1 MKDTVN
7 KNIEEW
13 SKYPFSEQTQ
23 KEINILTKDKTK
35 LHDAFYKNL
44 EFGTGG
50 MRGLMGVGT
59 NRINKYTIG
68 KNTQGISN
76 YLNKNIDGKK
86 SAVIAY
92 DCRHNSVELARTVA
106 EVFSANDINVFL
118 FSHLRPTPELSYAVR
133 KLNCSCGIVLTASHN
148 PPEYNGFKVY
158 WRDGGQIVPPIDN
171 LLIKEIE
178 QVNFNDINF
187 NFKEELIEVIDTK
200 IDNLFIDV
208 CLKNGLNADLKNRS
222 SKIIFTALHGTSST
236 IISKLLKRAGYE
248 NAKYVESQM
257 APDANFSTV
266 ESPNPEEVE
275 SLDLALKLAEDENAE
290 IIIGTDPDA
299 DRLGV
304 AVRDLNNDLALIN
317 GNQLMVLMF
326 DYILKRKKTA
336 IALNKNYFIA
346 STIVSTPMIKNIAK
360 YYNVDYKLSLTGFK
374 WIAKMIEDF
383 PDQKFIV
390 GGEESYGLM
399 IGDDVRDKDALTASL
414 AAFEMMS
421 YYKENNSSVFNE
433 LVKLYVLHGFYKE
446 KLISIV
452 KHGQRGQ
459 EEIKSLINSY
469 RKNPLKF
476 ISESRVKYFCD
487 YSTSIKRNLIDKTNE
502 KILLPKSNVIEFES
516 IDGFKIILRPSGTE
530 PKIKMYI
537 SVNADLDNIN
547 EFESVNRTLED
558 KIKEIV
564 ESIDLWKLTI
574 LTEFL
579 DMHGFIKSILYW
591 I

>member
-1 MKDTVN
+1 MKDIVN

-13 SKYPFSEQTQ
+13 SKYPFCEQTQ
-23 KEINILTKDKTK
+23 KEINILAKDKSK

-76 YLNKNIDGKK
+76 YLNKNINGKK

-106 EVFSANDINVFL
+106 EVFSANDIKVFL

-158 WRDGGQIVPPIDN
+158 WQDGGQIVPPIDN
-171 LLIKEIE
+171 LLINEIE

-187 NFKEELIEVIDTK
+187 NFKQELIEILDTK

-208 CLKNGLNADLKNRS
+208 CLKNGLNSDLKNRS

-275 SLDLALKLAEDENAE
+275 SFDLALKLAEDENAE
-290 IIIGTDPDA
+290 MIIGTDPDA

-304 AVRDLNNDLALIN
+304 AVRDLNNNLALIN

-383 PDQKFIV
+383 SDQKFVV

-452 KHGQRGQ
+452 KHGQKGQ
-459 EEIKSLINSY
+459 EEIKSLIDSY

-487 YSTSIKRNLIDKTNE
+487 YSSSIKRNLIDKTNE
-502 KILLPKSNVIEFES
+502 KISLPKSNVIEFES

-547 EFESVNRTLED
+547 EFESVNSTLEN

-564 ESIDLWKLTI
+564 ESIDL
-574 LTEFL
+574 
-579 DMHGFIKSILYW
+579 
-591 I
+591 

>member
-1 MKDTVN
+1 MKDIVN

-13 SKYPFSEQTQ
+13 SKYPFCEQTQ
-23 KEINILTKDKTK
+23 KEINILAKDKSK

-76 YLNKNIDGKK
+76 YLNKNINGKK

-106 EVFSANDINVFL
+106 EVFSANDIKVFL

-158 WRDGGQIVPPIDN
+158 WQDGGQIVPPIDN
-171 LLIKEIE
+171 LLINEIE

-187 NFKEELIEVIDTK
+187 NFKEELIEIIDTK

-208 CLKNGLNADLKNRS
+208 CLKNGLNSDLKNRS

-290 IIIGTDPDA
+290 MIIGTDPDA

-304 AVRDLNNDLALIN
+304 AVRDLNNNLALIN

-383 PDQKFIV
+383 PDQKFVV

-452 KHGQRGQ
+452 KHGQKGQ
-459 EEIKSLINSY
+459 EEIKSLIDSY

-502 KILLPKSNVIEFES
+502 KISLPKSNVIEFES

-547 EFESVNRTLED
+547 EFESVNRTLEN

-564 ESIDLWKLTI
+564 ESIDL
-574 LTEFL
+574 
-579 DMHGFIKSILYW
+579 
-591 I
+591 

>member
-13 SKYPFSEQTQ
+13 SKYPFCEQTQ
-23 KEINILTKDKTK
+23 KEINILAKDKSK

-76 YLNKNIDGKK
+76 YLNKNINGKK

-106 EVFSANDINVFL
+106 EVFSANDIKVFL

-158 WRDGGQIVPPIDN
+158 WQDGGQIIPPIDN
-171 LLIKEIE
+171 LLINEIE

-187 NFKEELIEVIDTK
+187 NFKEELIEIIDTK

-208 CLKNGLNADLKNRS
+208 CLKNGLNSDLKNRS

-275 SLDLALKLAEDENAE
+275 SLDLALKLAENENAE
-290 IIIGTDPDA
+290 MIIGTDPDA

-304 AVRDLNNDLALIN
+304 AVRDLNNNLALIN

-336 IALNKNYFIA
+336 ITLNKNYFIA

-452 KHGQRGQ
+452 KHGQKGQ
-459 EEIKSLINSY
+459 EEIKSLIDRY

-502 KILLPKSNVIEFES
+502 KISLPKSNVIEFES
-516 IDGFKIILRPSGTE
+516 IDGCKIILRPSGTE

-547 EFESVNRTLED
+547 EFESVNSTLEN

-564 ESIDLWKLTI
+564 ESIDL
-574 LTEFL
+574 
-579 DMHGFIKSILYW
+579 
-591 I
+591 

>member
-1 MKDTVN
+1 MKDIVN

-13 SKYPFSEQTQ
+13 SKYPFCEQTQ
-23 KEINILTKDKTK
+23 KEINILAKDKSK

-76 YLNKNIDGKK
+76 YLNKNINGKK

-106 EVFSANDINVFL
+106 EVFSANDIKVFL

-158 WRDGGQIVPPIDN
+158 WQDGGQIVPPIDN
-171 LLIKEIE
+171 MLINEIE

-187 NFKEELIEVIDTK
+187 NFKEKLIEIIDTK

-290 IIIGTDPDA
+290 MIIGTDPDA

-304 AVRDLNNDLALIN
+304 AVRDLNNNLALIN

-383 PDQKFIV
+383 PDQKFVV

-452 KHGQRGQ
+452 KHGQKGQ
-459 EEIKSLINSY
+459 EEIKSLIDSY

-502 KILLPKSNVIEFES
+502 KISLPKSNVIEFES

-547 EFESVNRTLED
+547 EFESVNSTLEN

-564 ESIDLWKLTI
+564 ESIDL
-574 LTEFL
+574 
-579 DMHGFIKSILYW
+579 
-591 I
+591 

>member
-13 SKYPFSEQTQ
+13 SKYPFCEQTQ
-23 KEINILTKDKTK
+23 KEINILAKDKTK

-106 EVFSANDINVFL
+106 EVFSANDIKVFL

-158 WRDGGQIVPPIDN
+158 WQDGGQIVPPIDN
-171 LLIKEIE
+171 LLINEIE

-187 NFKEELIEVIDTK
+187 NFKEELIEIIDTK

-208 CLKNGLNADLKNRS
+208 CLKNGLNSVLKNRS

-290 IIIGTDPDA
+290 MIIGTDPDA

-304 AVRDLNNDLALIN
+304 AVRDLNNNLALIN

-383 PDQKFIV
+383 PDQKFVV

-452 KHGQRGQ
+452 KHGQKGQ
-459 EEIKSLINSY
+459 EEIKSLIDRY

-502 KILLPKSNVIEFES
+502 KISLPKSNVIEFES
-516 IDGFKIILRPSGTE
+516 IDGCKIILRPSGTE

-537 SVNADLDNIN
+537 SVNADMDNIN
-547 EFESVNRTLED
+547 EFESVNSTLEN

-564 ESIDLWKLTI
+564 ESIDL
-574 LTEFL
+574 
-579 DMHGFIKSILYW
+579 
-591 I
+591 

>member
-1 MKDTVN
+1 MKNTVN

-13 SKYPFSEQTQ
+13 SKYPFCEETQ
-23 KEINILTKDKTK
+23 KEINILFKDKTK

-50 MRGLMGVGT
+50 MRGIMGVGT

-106 EVFSANDINVFL
+106 EVFSANDIKVFL
-118 FSHLRPTPELSYAVR
+118 FSNLRPTPELSYAVR

-158 WRDGGQIVPPIDN
+158 WQDGGQIVPPIDN
-171 LLIKEIE
+171 LLLNEIE

-187 NFKEELIEVIDTK
+187 NFKEELIEIIDTK

-208 CLKNGLNADLKNRS
+208 CLKNGLNIDLKNRS
-222 SKIIFTALHGTSST
+222 RKIIFTALHGTSST

-248 NAKYVESQM
+248 NVKYVESQM

-290 IIIGTDPDA
+290 MIIGTDPDA

-304 AVRDLNNDLALIN
+304 AVRDLNNNLTLIN

-360 YYNVDYKLSLTGFK
+360 YYNVEYKLSLTGFK

-383 PDQKFIV
+383 ANQKFIV

-414 AAFEMMS
+414 AAYEMMS
-421 YYKENNSSVFNE
+421 YYKENNSSVFKE

-452 KHGQRGQ
+452 KNGQKGQ
-459 EEIKSLINSY
+459 EEIKSLIDSY

-476 ISESRVKYFCD
+476 ISESKVKYFCD

-502 KILLPKSNVIEFES
+502 KISLPKSNVIEFES
-516 IDGFKIILRPSGTE
+516 IEGYKIILRPSGTE

-547 EFESVNRTLED
+547 EFESVNRTLEN

-564 ESIDLWKLTI
+564 ESIDL
-574 LTEFL
+574 
-579 DMHGFIKSILYW
+579 
-591 I
+591 

>member
-1 MKDTVN
+1 MKDIVN

-13 SKYPFSEQTQ
+13 SKYPFCEQTQ
-23 KEINILTKDKTK
+23 KEINILEKDKSK

-106 EVFSANDINVFL
+106 EVFSANDIKVFL
-118 FSHLRPTPELSYAVR
+118 FSNLRPTPELSYAVR

-158 WRDGGQIVPPIDN
+158 WQDGGQIVPPIDN
-171 LLIKEIE
+171 LLINEIE

-187 NFKEELIEVIDTK
+187 NFKEELIEIIDTK

-290 IIIGTDPDA
+290 MIIGTDPDA

-304 AVRDLNNDLALIN
+304 AVRDLNNNLALIN

-383 PDQKFIV
+383 PDQKFVV

-452 KHGQRGQ
+452 KHGQKGQ
-459 EEIKSLINSY
+459 EEIKSLIDSY

-487 YSTSIKRNLIDKTNE
+487 YSTSIKRNLIDNMNE

-547 EFESVNRTLED
+547 EFESVNSTLEN

-564 ESIDLWKLTI
+564 ESIDL
-574 LTEFL
+574 
-579 DMHGFIKSILYW
+579 
-591 I
+591 

>member
-13 SKYPFSEQTQ
+13 SKYPFCEQTQ
-23 KEINILTKDKTK
+23 KEINILAKDKTK

-106 EVFSANDINVFL
+106 EVFSANDIKVFL

-158 WRDGGQIVPPIDN
+158 WQDGGQIVPPIDN
-171 LLIKEIE
+171 LLINEIE

-187 NFKEELIEVIDTK
+187 NFKQELIEIIDTK

-208 CLKNGLNADLKNRS
+208 CLKNGLNSDLKNRS

-290 IIIGTDPDA
+290 MIIGTDPDA

-304 AVRDLNNDLALIN
+304 AVRDLNNNLALIN

-452 KHGQRGQ
+452 KHGQKGQ
-459 EEIKSLINSY
+459 EEIKSLIDSY

-516 IDGFKIILRPSGTE
+516 IDGCKIILRPSGTE

-547 EFESVNRTLED
+547 EFESVNSTLEN

-564 ESIDLWKLTI
+564 ESIDL
-574 LTEFL
+574 
-579 DMHGFIKSILYW
+579 
-591 I
+591 

>member
-1 MKDTVN
+1 MKDIVN

-13 SKYPFSEQTQ
+13 SKYPFCEQTQ
-23 KEINILTKDKTK
+23 KEINILAKDKSK

-76 YLNKNIDGKK
+76 YLNKNINGKK

-106 EVFSANDINVFL
+106 EVFSANDIKVFL

-158 WRDGGQIVPPIDN
+158 WQDGGQIVPPIDN
-171 LLIKEIE
+171 LLINEIE

-187 NFKEELIEVIDTK
+187 NFKEKLIEVIDTK

-290 IIIGTDPDA
+290 MIIGTDPDA

-304 AVRDLNNDLALIN
+304 AVRDLNNNLALIN

-452 KHGQRGQ
+452 KYGQKGQ

-502 KILLPKSNVIEFES
+502 KISIPKSNVIEFES

-547 EFESVNRTLED
+547 EFESVNSTLEN

-564 ESIDLWKLTI
+564 ESIDL
-574 LTEFL
+574 
-579 DMHGFIKSILYW
+579 
-591 I
+591 

>member
-13 SKYPFSEQTQ
+13 SKYPFCEQTQ
-23 KEINILTKDKTK
+23 KEINVLVQNKTK

-76 YLNKNIDGKK
+76 YLNNNIDGKK

-106 EVFSANDINVFL
+106 EVFSANDIKVFL

-158 WRDGGQIVPPIDN
+158 WQDGGQIVPPIDN
-171 LLIKEIE
+171 LLINEIE
-178 QVNFNDINF
+178 QVNFSDINF
-187 NFKEELIEVIDTK
+187 NFKQELIEIIDTK

-208 CLKNGLNADLKNRS
+208 CLKNGLNTDLKNRC

-257 APDANFSTV
+257 APDADFSTV

-290 IIIGTDPDA
+290 MIIGTDPDA

-304 AVRDLNNDLALIN
+304 AVRDLNNNLALIN

-336 IALNKNYFIA
+336 ITLNKNYFIA

-399 IGDDVRDKDALTASL
+399 IGDDIRDKDALTASL
-414 AAFEMMS
+414 AAFEMMC
-421 YYKENNSSVFNE
+421 YFKENNSSVFDE
-433 LVKLYVLHGFYKE
+433 LVKLYILHGFYKE

-452 KHGQRGQ
+452 KHGQKGQ
-459 EEIKSLINSY
+459 EEIKSLIDSY

-487 YSTSIKRNLIDKTNE
+487 YSTSMKKNLIDKTNE
-502 KILLPKSNVIEFES
+502 KISLPKSNVIEFES

-547 EFESVNRTLED
+547 EFESVNSTLEN

-564 ESIDLWKLTI
+564 ESIDL
-574 LTEFL
+574 
-579 DMHGFIKSILYW
+579 
-591 I
+591 

>member
-1 MKDTVN
+1 MKDIVN

-13 SKYPFSEQTQ
+13 SKYPFCEQTQ
-23 KEINILTKDKTK
+23 KEINILAKDKSK

-76 YLNKNIDGKK
+76 YLNKNINGKK

-106 EVFSANDINVFL
+106 EVFSANDIKVFL

-158 WRDGGQIVPPIDN
+158 WQDGGQIVPPIDN
-171 LLIKEIE
+171 LLINEIE

-187 NFKEELIEVIDTK
+187 NFKEELIEIIDTK

-208 CLKNGLNADLKNRS
+208 CLKNGLNSDLKNRS

-290 IIIGTDPDA
+290 MIIGTDPDA

-304 AVRDLNNDLALIN
+304 AVRDLNNNLALIN

-383 PDQKFIV
+383 PDQKFVV

-414 AAFEMMS
+414 AAYEMMS

-452 KHGQRGQ
+452 KHGQKGQ
-459 EEIKSLINSY
+459 EEIKSLIDSY

-502 KILLPKSNVIEFES
+502 KISLPKSNVIEFES

-547 EFESVNRTLED
+547 EFESVNSTLEN

-564 ESIDLWKLTI
+564 ESIDL
-574 LTEFL
+574 
-579 DMHGFIKSILYW
+579 
-591 I
+591 

>member
-1 MKDTVN
+1 MKDIVN

-13 SKYPFSEQTQ
+13 SKYPFCEQTQ
-23 KEINILTKDKTK
+23 KEINILAKDKSK

-92 DCRHNSVELARTVA
+92 DCRHNSMELARTVA
-106 EVFSANDINVFL
+106 EVFSANDIKVFL

-158 WRDGGQIVPPIDN
+158 WQDGGQIVPPIDN
-171 LLIKEIE
+171 LLINEIE

-187 NFKEELIEVIDTK
+187 NFKQELIEIIDTK

-266 ESPNPEEVE
+266 KSPNPEEVE

-290 IIIGTDPDA
+290 MIIGTDPDA

-304 AVRDLNNDLALIN
+304 AVRDLNNNLALIN

-374 WIAKMIEDF
+374 WIAKMIKDF
-383 PDQKFIV
+383 PNQKFIL

-421 YYKENNSSVFNE
+421 YYKENDSSIFNE
-433 LVKLYVLHGFYKE
+433 LVKLYILHGFYKE

-452 KHGQRGQ
+452 KHGQKGQ
-459 EEIKSLINSY
+459 EEIKNLIDSY

-487 YSTSIKRNLIDKTNE
+487 YSTSIKRNLINNKNE

-516 IDGFKIILRPSGTE
+516 IDGYKIILRPSGTE

-537 SVNADLDNIN
+537 SVNADLDNVN
-547 EFESVNRTLED
+547 DFESVNSTLEN

-564 ESIDLWKLTI
+564 ESMNL
-574 LTEFL
+574 
-579 DMHGFIKSILYW
+579 
-591 I
+591 

>member
-171 LLIKEIE
+171 LLINEIE

-452 KHGQRGQ
+452 KRGQRGQ

-564 ESIDLWKLTI
+564 ESIDL
-574 LTEFL
+574 
-579 DMHGFIKSILYW
+579 
-591 I
+591 

>member
-1 MKDTVN
+1 MKDIVN

-13 SKYPFSEQTQ
+13 SKYPFCEQTQ
-23 KEINILTKDKTK
+23 KEINILAKDKSK

-106 EVFSANDINVFL
+106 EVFSANDIKVFL

-158 WRDGGQIVPPIDN
+158 WQDGGQIVPPIDN
-171 LLIKEIE
+171 LLINEIE

-187 NFKEELIEVIDTK
+187 NFKEELIEIIDTK

-208 CLKNGLNADLKNRS
+208 CLKNGLNSDLKNRS

-275 SLDLALKLAEDENAE
+275 SLDLALKLAENENAE
-290 IIIGTDPDA
+290 MIIGTDPDA

-304 AVRDLNNDLALIN
+304 AVRDLNNNLALIN

-383 PDQKFIV
+383 PDQKFVV

-452 KHGQRGQ
+452 KHGQKGQ
-459 EEIKSLINSY
+459 EEIKSLIDSY

-502 KILLPKSNVIEFES
+502 KISLPKSNVIEFES

-547 EFESVNRTLED
+547 EFESVNSTLEN

-564 ESIDLWKLTI
+564 ESIDL
-574 LTEFL
+574 
-579 DMHGFIKSILYW
+579 
-591 I
+591 

>member
-1 MKDTVN
+1 MKDIVN

-13 SKYPFSEQTQ
+13 SKYPFCEQTQ
-23 KEINILTKDKTK
+23 KEINILAKDKSK

-92 DCRHNSVELARTVA
+92 DCRHKSVELARTVA
-106 EVFSANDINVFL
+106 EVFSANDIKVFL
-118 FSHLRPTPELSYAVR
+118 FSNLRPTPELSYAVR

-158 WRDGGQIVPPIDN
+158 WQDGGQIVPPIDN
-171 LLIKEIE
+171 LLINEIE

-187 NFKEELIEVIDTK
+187 NFKEELIEIIDTK

-208 CLKNGLNADLKNRS
+208 CLKNGLNSDLKNRS

-290 IIIGTDPDA
+290 MIIGTDPDA

-304 AVRDLNNDLALIN
+304 AVRDLNNNLALIN

-452 KHGQRGQ
+452 KHGQKGQ
-459 EEIKSLINSY
+459 EEIKSLIDSY

-502 KILLPKSNVIEFES
+502 KISLPKSNVIEFES

-547 EFESVNRTLED
+547 EFESVNSTLEN

-564 ESIDLWKLTI
+564 ESIDL
-574 LTEFL
+574 
-579 DMHGFIKSILYW
+579 
-591 I
+591 

>member
-1 MKDTVN
+1 MKDIVN

-13 SKYPFSEQTQ
+13 SKYPFCEQTQ
-23 KEINILTKDKTK
+23 KEINILAKDKTK

-106 EVFSANDINVFL
+106 EVFSANDIKVFL

-158 WRDGGQIVPPIDN
+158 WQDGGQIVPPIDN
-171 LLIKEIE
+171 LLINEIE

-187 NFKEELIEVIDTK
+187 NFKEELIEIIDTK

-208 CLKNGLNADLKNRS
+208 CLKNGLNTYLINRS

-290 IIIGTDPDA
+290 MIIGTDPDA

-304 AVRDLNNDLALIN
+304 AVRDLNNNLALIN

-336 IALNKNYFIA
+336 ITLNKNYFIA

-452 KHGQRGQ
+452 KHGQKGQ
-459 EEIKSLINSY
+459 EEIKSLIDSY

-487 YSTSIKRNLIDKTNE
+487 YSTSIKRNLLDKTNE
-502 KILLPKSNVIEFES
+502 KISLPKSNVIEFES
-516 IDGFKIILRPSGTE
+516 IDGCKIILRPSGTE

-547 EFESVNRTLED
+547 EFESVNSTLEN

-564 ESIDLWKLTI
+564 ESIDL
-574 LTEFL
+574 
-579 DMHGFIKSILYW
+579 
-591 I
+591 

>member
-13 SKYPFSEQTQ
+13 SKYPFCEQTQ
-23 KEINILTKDKTK
+23 KEINILAKDKSK

-76 YLNKNIDGKK
+76 YLNKNINGKK

-106 EVFSANDINVFL
+106 EVFSANDIKVFL
-118 FSHLRPTPELSYAVR
+118 FSNLRPTPELSYAVR

-148 PPEYNGFKVY
+148 PPDYNGFKVY
-158 WRDGGQIVPPIDN
+158 WQDGGQIVPPIDN
-171 LLIKEIE
+171 LLINEIE

-187 NFKEELIEVIDTK
+187 NFKEELIEIIDTK
-200 IDNLFIDV
+200 IDNLFIEI
-208 CLKNGLNADLKNRS
+208 CLKNGLNTDLKNRS
-222 SKIIFTALHGTSST
+222 SKIVFTALHGTSST
-236 IISKLLKRAGYE
+236 IISKLLKKVGYE
-248 NAKYVESQM
+248 NAKYVEAQM

-290 IIIGTDPDA
+290 MIIGTDPDA

-304 AVRDLNNDLALIN
+304 AVRDLNNNLALIN

-336 IALNKNYFIA
+336 ITLNKNYFIA

-383 PDQKFIV
+383 PDKKFIV

-433 LVKLYVLHGFYKE
+433 LVKLYILHGFYKE

-452 KHGQRGQ
+452 KHGQKGQ
-459 EEIKSLINSY
+459 EEIKSLIDSY

-502 KILLPKSNVIEFES
+502 KISLPKSNVIEFES
-516 IDGFKIILRPSGTE
+516 IDGYKIILRPSGTE

-537 SVNADLDNIN
+537 SVNADLDDIN
-547 EFESVNRTLED
+547 EFELVNNTLEN

-564 ESIDLWKLTI
+564 ESIDL
-574 LTEFL
+574 
-579 DMHGFIKSILYW
+579 
-591 I
+591 

>member
-13 SKYPFSEQTQ
+13 SKYPFCEQTQ
-23 KEINILTKDKTK
+23 KEINVLLQNKTK

-68 KNTQGISN
+68 KHTQGISN
-76 YLNKNIDGKK
+76 YLNKNINGKK

-158 WRDGGQIVPPIDN
+158 WQDGGQIVPPIDN
-171 LLIKEIE
+171 LLKNEIE

-187 NFKEELIEVIDTK
+187 NFKQELIEIIDTK

-208 CLKNGLNADLKNRS
+208 CLKNGLNTDLKNRS

-290 IIIGTDPDA
+290 MIIGTDPDA

-304 AVRDLNNDLALIN
+304 AVRDLNNNLALIN

-336 IALNKNYFIA
+336 ITLNKNYFIA

-399 IGDDVRDKDALTASL
+399 IGDDIRDKDALTASL

-433 LVKLYVLHGFYKE
+433 LVNLYILHGFYKE

-452 KHGQRGQ
+452 KHGQKGQ
-459 EEIKSLINSY
+459 EEIKSLIDSY

-502 KILLPKSNVIEFES
+502 KISLPKSNVIEFES
-516 IDGFKIILRPSGTE
+516 IDGYKIILRPSGTE
-530 PKIKMYI
+530 PKIKMYL

-547 EFESVNRTLED
+547 DFESVNNKLEN

-564 ESIDLWKLTI
+564 ESIDL
-574 LTEFL
+574 
-579 DMHGFIKSILYW
+579 
-591 I
+591 

>member
-13 SKYPFSEQTQ
+13 SKYPFCEQTQ
-23 KEINILTKDKTK
+23 KEINILAKDKSK

-76 YLNKNIDGKK
+76 YLNKNINGKK

-106 EVFSANDINVFL
+106 EVFSANDIKVFL
-118 FSHLRPTPELSYAVR
+118 FSNLRPTPELSYAVR

-158 WRDGGQIVPPIDN
+158 WQDGGQIVPPIDN
-171 LLIKEIE
+171 LLLNEIE

-187 NFKEELIEVIDTK
+187 NFKEELIEIIDTK

-290 IIIGTDPDA
+290 MIIGTDPDA

-304 AVRDLNNDLALIN
+304 AVRDLNNNLALIN

-383 PDQKFIV
+383 PDQKFVV

-452 KHGQRGQ
+452 KYGQKGQ

-502 KILLPKSNVIEFES
+502 KISLPKSNVIEFES
-516 IDGFKIILRPSGTE
+516 IDGYKIILRPSGTE

-547 EFESVNRTLED
+547 EFESVNSTLEN

-564 ESIDLWKLTI
+564 ESIDL
-574 LTEFL
+574 
-579 DMHGFIKSILYW
+579 
-591 I
+591 

>member
-13 SKYPFSEQTQ
+13 SKYPFCEQTQ
-23 KEINILTKDKTK
+23 KEINILAKDKSK

-76 YLNKNIDGKK
+76 YLNKNINGKK

-106 EVFSANDINVFL
+106 EVFSANDIKVFL

-158 WRDGGQIVPPIDN
+158 WQDGGQIVPPIDN
-171 LLIKEIE
+171 LLINEIE

-187 NFKEELIEVIDTK
+187 NFKEELIEILDTK

-208 CLKNGLNADLKNRS
+208 CLKNGLNSDLKNRS

-236 IISKLLKRAGYE
+236 IISKLLKRAGYK

-290 IIIGTDPDA
+290 MIIGTDPDA

-304 AVRDLNNDLALIN
+304 AVRDLNNNLALIN

-383 PDQKFIV
+383 PNQKFIV

-399 IGDDVRDKDALTASL
+399 IGDDIRDKDALTASL

-421 YYKENNSSVFNE
+421 YYKENNSSVFDE
-433 LVKLYVLHGFYKE
+433 LAKLYVLHGFYKE

-452 KHGQRGQ
+452 KHGQKGQ
-459 EEIKSLINSY
+459 EEIKSLIDSY

-487 YSTSIKRNLIDKTNE
+487 YSSSIKRNLIDKTNE
-502 KILLPKSNVIEFES
+502 KISLPKSNVIEFES

-547 EFESVNRTLED
+547 EFESVNSTLEN

-564 ESIDLWKLTI
+564 ESIDL
-574 LTEFL
+574 
-579 DMHGFIKSILYW
+579 
-591 I
+591 

>member
-1 MKDTVN
+1 MKDIVN

-13 SKYPFSEQTQ
+13 SKYPFCEQTQ
-23 KEINILTKDKTK
+23 KEINILAKDKSK

-92 DCRHNSVELARTVA
+92 DCRHNSMELARTVA
-106 EVFSANDINVFL
+106 EVFSANDIKVFL

-158 WRDGGQIVPPIDN
+158 WKDGGQIVPPIDN
-171 LLIKEIE
+171 LLINEIE

-187 NFKEELIEVIDTK
+187 NFKEELIEIIDTK

-208 CLKNGLNADLKNRS
+208 CLKNGLNSDLKNRS

-275 SLDLALKLAEDENAE
+275 SLDLALKLAENENAE
-290 IIIGTDPDA
+290 MIIGTDPDA

-304 AVRDLNNDLALIN
+304 AVRDLNNNLALIN

-452 KHGQRGQ
+452 KHGQKGQ
-459 EEIKSLINSY
+459 EEIKSLIDSY

-502 KILLPKSNVIEFES
+502 KISLPKSNVIEFES

-547 EFESVNRTLED
+547 EFESVNSTLEN

-564 ESIDLWKLTI
+564 ESIDL
-574 LTEFL
+574 
-579 DMHGFIKSILYW
+579 
-591 I
+591 

>member
-1 MKDTVN
+1 MKDIVN

-13 SKYPFSEQTQ
+13 SKYPFCEQTQ
-23 KEINILTKDKTK
+23 KEINILAKDKSK

-76 YLNKNIDGKK
+76 YLNKNINGKK

-106 EVFSANDINVFL
+106 EVFSANDIKVFL

-158 WRDGGQIVPPIDN
+158 WQDGGQIVPPIDN
-171 LLIKEIE
+171 LLINEIE

-187 NFKEELIEVIDTK
+187 NFKEELIEIIDTK

-208 CLKNGLNADLKNRS
+208 CIKNGLNSDLKNRS

-290 IIIGTDPDA
+290 MIIGTDPDA

-304 AVRDLNNDLALIN
+304 AVRDLNNNLALIN

-383 PDQKFIV
+383 PDQKFVV

-452 KHGQRGQ
+452 KHGQKGQ
-459 EEIKSLINSY
+459 EEIKSLIDSY

-547 EFESVNRTLED
+547 EFESVNSTLEN

-564 ESIDLWKLTI
+564 ESIDL
-574 LTEFL
+574 
-579 DMHGFIKSILYW
+579 
-591 I
+591 